1 MFHYVSTFFKV
12 VSINLQCFFFVL
24 FFLFFFLSQCC
35 AYALLRFRQKKHL
48 VRVRKTLCLWFR
60 IPVLFATVLNG
71 GQGLGCVATIHSLIQ
86 AINM

>member
-12 VSINLQCFFFVL
+12 VSINLQCF
-24 FFLFFFLSQCC
+24 SQCC